1 MAHSESFVISYPLN
15 YSPLYAPFILS
26 SSFLLLSLSPSPP
39 MEVTSS
45 FISTTTS
52 SSKYLTLTSYS
63 PVILPASS
71 LRSIRTDFLG
81 CCHTLRPPPHHH
93 HHLRTRAGKRKTS
106 RSSPRL
112 VVRASIDSGLI
123 LVVVAVTA
131 FSAIAFAYCQN
142 SFRKR
147 KLSDKVSQVSD
158 KTSQLSDKAKSPETL
173 HGGKISSSESQ
184 QESQHLDAHEGSLV
198 EVNGGFRKKVEE
210 EAHQIQE
217 TANET
222 VATSSITRGFRK
234 KVEESANK
242 SEEEE
247 AHQVQEA
254 AVMEYD
260 PFVAKEMAAE
270 ESQFAVAGVSTV
282 ASEHSSID
290 ESLSSSLSNGHVA
303 VDSATLGT
311 QAPEEQTVME
321 NGFSQA
327 VVGVHSVASP
337 HVVVDDDAHSLEN
350 KYNGLTQKPIEYS
363 IFTESKREEIHTFYG
378 SNHSSPTSS
387 RLASVKVVS
396 PTLTSTA
403 TDSLLLDHKNG
414 GVIDSQF
421 SGPSSGQATG
431 YVEEE
436 NLVGHGN
443 GGLSHKRKD
452 VRRDWEVPDD
462 GKKHVV
468 HQTDESMPEFP
479 SQILN
484 SNGRSP
490 ETTDAYYRLLRDGR
504 LMDCIHVLEDLEKRD
519 LLDMDKIYHA
529 SFFKLCKKKRA
540 VKEAFRF
547 TKLIPNPTMSTF
559 NMLMSVCASSQD
571 IEGAR
576 GVLHLVQEN
585 GMMADCKLYT
595 TLISSCAKSGK
606 VDAMFEVFHQMA
618 NSGVEPNLHTFG
630 ALIDGCARAGQVAK
644 AFGAYGILRSK
655 NVKPDR
661 VVFNALISAC
671 GQSGAVD
678 RAFDVLAEMKAETH
692 PIDPDHITVGALMKA
707 CFNAGQ
713 VERAKE
719 VYKMI
724 HKYGIKGTP
733 EVYTIAVNSCS
744 KSGDWE
750 FACSIYS
757 DMKEKG
763 VVPDEVFFSAL
774 IDVAGHAK
782 MLEEAFGILQDAK
795 SQGIRLGTI
804 TYSSLMGA
812 CCNAKNWKKAL
823 ELYENIKSIKLR
835 PTVSTMNA
843 LITALCEGGQLPKA
857 MEYLDEIKTLG
868 LTPNTITYSML
879 MLASER
885 KDDFEVSFKLLSRAK
900 EDGVSPNFIMC
911 RCITSLCKRRFEKAS
926 AAGEPVVSFKSG
938 RPQIENKWTSMALM
952 VYRETISGGTVPT
965 TEVVSQ
971 VLGCLQLPH
980 DAALRDRLVSNLGN
994 ISSQRQHNIFPLV
1007 DGFGEYDPRAFSL
1020 LEEATSLGVLP
1031 SMSFNKVP
1039 LFFDTTELPKNVAEV
1054 YLLTIF
1060 KGLKHRLAAGAKIPH
1075 INLIISIEEKEI
1087 TTPEGEKTI
1096 DLAGWVG
1103 QDISALLRRL
1113 GIPYHRKDAK
1123 LRINGVALKNWFQP
1137 KLDSPFS
1144 TKPGDLRS
1152 SQVPLGNQIT
1162 RQQRSIRLGN
1172 LSLE

>member
-26 SSFLLLSLSPSPP
+26 SSFLLSLSPSPP

-81 CCHTLRPPPHHH
+81 CCHTLRPPHHH

-158 KTSQLSDKAKSPETL
+158 KTSQLSDKVSNLSDKAIQLSDKVSQVSDKASQVSDKASQISDKVAAPPETL
-173 HGGKISSSESQ
+173 HGGKIRSTEIQ
-184 QESQHLDAHEGSLV
+184 QESQHIDVHEVIPV

-217 TANET
+217 AP
-222 VATSSITRGFRK
+222 
-234 KVEESANK
+234 
-242 SEEEE
+242 
-247 AHQVQEA
+247 
-254 AVMEYD
+254 VMEYD
-260 PFVAKEMAAE
+260 SFVAKEMAAE
-270 ESQFAVAGVSTV
+270 ESQFAVASVSTI
-282 ASEHSSID
+282 ASEHSSSID

-303 VDSATLGT
+303 VESATLET
-311 QAPEEQTVME
+311 KAPEEQTVME
-321 NGFSQA
+321 NSFSQA
-327 VVGVHSVASP
+327 VMGVHSVASP
-337 HVVVDDDAHSLEN
+337 HVVVDDDTHALEN
-350 KYNGLTQKPIEYS
+350 KYNGLAQKPVDYS

-387 RLASVKVVS
+387 RLTSVKAVS

-414 GVIDSQF
+414 GVIDTQF
-421 SGPSSGQATG
+421 SGPSSNQATG

-443 GGLSHKRKD
+443 GGLSYKRKD
-452 VRRDWEVPDD
+452 VKRDWEVPDD

-490 ETTDAYYRLLRDGR
+490 KTSDAYHQLVRDGR
-504 LMDCIHVLEDLEKRD
+504 LMECINLLEDLDQRD
-519 LLDMDKIYHA
+519 LLDMDKVYHA

-576 GVLHLVQEN
+576 GVLQLVQEN

-719 VYKMI
+719 VYTMI
-724 HKYGIKGTP
+724 HQYGIKGTP

-744 KSGDWE
+744 KSGDWD
-750 FACSIYS
+750 FACSIYN

-763 VVPDEVFFSAL
+763 VIPDEVFFSAL

-782 MLEEAFGILQDAK
+782 MLDEAFGILQDAK

-823 ELYENIKSIKLR
+823 ELYEKIKSIKLR

-911 RCITSLCKRRFEKAS
+911 RCITSLCKRRFEKS
-926 AAGEPVVSFKSG
+926 CAAGEPVVSFKSG

-980 DAALRDRLVSNLGN
+980 DADLRDRLVSNLGN
-994 ISSQRQHNIFPLV
+994 VSSQKQHNIFPLV

-1096 DLAGWVG
+1096 DLAGRVG

>member
-1 MAHSESFVISYPLN
+1 
-15 YSPLYAPFILS
+15 
-26 SSFLLLSLSPSPP
+26 

-45 FISTTTS
+45 FISTTS

-81 CCHTLRPPPHHH
+81 SCHTLRPP
-93 HHLRTRAGKRKTS
+93 HHLRARAGKQRKHG
-106 RSSPRL
+106 RSSSTRSPRL

-131 FSAIAFAYCQN
+131 FSAIAFAYCQ
-142 SFRKR
+142 STFRKR
-147 KLSDKVSQVSD
+147 KLSDKVSQSSD
-158 KTSQLSDKAKSPETL
+158 KVSQLSDKVAASPETL
-173 HGGKISSSESQ
+173 HERKISSATIQREI
-184 QESQHLDAHEGSLV
+184 QHLDVHEGVPV

-210 EAHQIQE
+210 S
-217 TANET
+217 
-222 VATSSITRGFRK
+222 AT
-234 KVEESANK
+234 N

-254 AVMEYD
+254 AVAEYD
-260 PFVAKEMAAE
+260 SFVAKETE
-270 ESQFAVAGVSTV
+270 ESQFAVASVSTI
-282 ASEHSSID
+282 ASEHSFTD
-290 ESLSSSLSNGHVA
+290 ESLSSPMTNGTVA
-303 VDSATLGT
+303 VTLGA
-311 QAPEEQTVME
+311 QAPEKEVENTDEHVVTD

-337 HVVVDDDAHSLEN
+337 HVVDEDDAHALEN
-350 KYNGLTQKPIEYS
+350 KINGLIQKPVEYS
-363 IFTESKREEIHTFYG
+363 IFKESKREEIHTFYG
-378 SNHSSPTSS
+378 SDHSSPTSS
-387 RLASVKVVS
+387 RLTSVKAVS
-396 PTLTSTA
+396 PTLTSPA
-403 TDSLLLDHKNG
+403 TDSLLLDHKNNG
-414 GVIDSQF
+414 IIDTQF
-421 SGPSSGQATG
+421 SGPSSGTG

-443 GGLSHKRKD
+443 GGLSLKRKD

-462 GKKHVV
+462 GKHVA

-490 ETTDAYYRLLRDGR
+490 KTSDAYYQLLRDGR
-504 LMDCIHVLEDLEKRD
+504 LRDCINLLEDLDQRD

-529 SFFKLCKKKRA
+529 SFFKLCKKQRA

-576 GVLHLVQEN
+576 GVLNLVQEN

-692 PIDPDHITVGALMKA
+692 PIDPDHITLGALMKA

-724 HKYGIKGTP
+724 HQYGIKGTP

-744 KSGDWE
+744 KSGDWD
-750 FACSIYS
+750 FACSIYN

-763 VVPDEVFFSAL
+763 VIPDEVFFSAL

-782 MLEEAFGILQDAK
+782 MLDEAFSILQDAK

-823 ELYENIKSIKLR
+823 ELYEKIKSIKLR

-911 RCITSLCKRRFEKAS
+911 RCITSLCKRRFEKAC

-980 DAALRDRLVSNLGN
+980 DAALRDRLVSNLN
-994 ISSQRQHNIFPLV
+994 ISSQKQHNIFPLV

-1031 SMSFNKVP
+1031 SMSFNKIP

-1096 DLAGWVG
+1096 DLAGRVG
-1103 QDISALLRRL
+1103 QEISALLRRL
-1113 GIPYHRKDAK
+1113 GIPYHRKDDR

>member
-1 MAHSESFVISYPLN
+1 
-15 YSPLYAPFILS
+15 
-26 SSFLLLSLSPSPP
+26 

-81 CCHTLRPPPHHH
+81 CCHTLRPPHHH

-158 KTSQLSDKAKSPETL
+158 KTSQLSDKVSNLSDKAIQLSDKVSQVSDKASQVSDKASQISDKVAAPPETL
-173 HGGKISSSESQ
+173 HGGKIRSTEIQ
-184 QESQHLDAHEGSLV
+184 QESQHIDVHEVIPV

-217 TANET
+217 AP
-222 VATSSITRGFRK
+222 
-234 KVEESANK
+234 
-242 SEEEE
+242 
-247 AHQVQEA
+247 
-254 AVMEYD
+254 VMEYD
-260 PFVAKEMAAE
+260 SFVAKEMAAE
-270 ESQFAVAGVSTV
+270 DSQFAVASVSTI
-282 ASEHSSID
+282 ASEHSSSID

-303 VDSATLGT
+303 VESATLET
-311 QAPEEQTVME
+311 KAPEEQTVME

-337 HVVVDDDAHSLEN
+337 HVVVDDDTHALEN
-350 KYNGLTQKPIEYS
+350 KYNGLAQKPVDYS

-387 RLASVKVVS
+387 RLTSVKAVS

-414 GVIDSQF
+414 GVIDTQF
-421 SGPSSGQATG
+421 SGPSSNQATG

-443 GGLSHKRKD
+443 GGLSYKRKD

-490 ETTDAYYRLLRDGR
+490 KTSDAYHQLVRDGR
-504 LMDCIHVLEDLEKRD
+504 LMECINLLEDLDQRD
-519 LLDMDKIYHA
+519 LLDMDKVYHA

-576 GVLHLVQEN
+576 GVLQLVQEN

-724 HKYGIKGTP
+724 HQYGIKGTP

-744 KSGDWE
+744 KSGDWD
-750 FACSIYS
+750 FACSIYN

-763 VVPDEVFFSAL
+763 VIPDEVFFSAL

-782 MLEEAFGILQDAK
+782 MLDEAFGILQDAK

-823 ELYENIKSIKLR
+823 ELYEKIKSIKLR

-911 RCITSLCKRRFEKAS
+911 RCITSLCKRRFEKS
-926 AAGEPVVSFKSG
+926 CAAGEPVVSFKSG

-980 DAALRDRLVSNLGN
+980 DADLRDRLVSNLGN
-994 ISSQRQHNIFPLV
+994 VSSQKQHNIFPLV

-1096 DLAGWVG
+1096 DLAGRVG

>member
-1 MAHSESFVISYPLN
+1 
-15 YSPLYAPFILS
+15 
-26 SSFLLLSLSPSPP
+26 
-39 MEVTSS
+39 MEVSS
-45 FISTTTS
+45 TFISTR
-52 SSKYLTLTSYS
+52 SSKYFTLTSYS

-71 LRSIRTDFLG
+71 LRSIRADFLG
-81 CCHTLRPPPHHH
+81 SCHTLRPP
-93 HHLRTRAGKRKTS
+93 HHLRTRAGKRKS
-106 RSSPRL
+106 GRSSIRSPRL

-131 FSAIAFAYCQN
+131 FSAIAFAYCQYT
-142 SFRKR
+142 FRKR
-147 KLSDKVSQVSD
+147 KISDEVV
-158 KTSQLSDKAKSPETL
+158 ASPPVTL
-173 HGGKISSSESQ
+173 HGGKISTENRRES
-184 QESQHLDAHEGSLV
+184 HLDGGDVHEGNPV
-198 EVNGGFRKKVEE
+198 EINGGFRKKEEE

-217 TANET
+217 TA
-222 VATSSITRGFRK
+222 
-234 KVEESANK
+234 
-242 SEEEE
+242 
-247 AHQVQEA
+247 
-254 AVMEYD
+254 VMEY
-260 PFVAKEMAAE
+260 VAAE
-270 ESQFAVAGVSTV
+270 DSRFAVASVSTI
-282 ASEHSSID
+282 ANEHSFID
-290 ESLSSSLSNGHVA
+290 ESLSSSISHGSVA
-303 VDSATLGT
+303 LETATVG
-311 QAPEEQTVME
+311 AKKPEKEVESIEEKGMDYD
-321 NGFSQA
+321 FSEV
-327 VVGVHSVASP
+327 VVGNHSVAAP
-337 HVVVDDDAHSLEN
+337 HVVDDDIRAVEYE
-350 KYNGLTQKPIEYS
+350 YNGLLQKPIEYS
-363 IFTESKREEIHTFYG
+363 IFTETKREDIHTFYG
-378 SNHSSPTSS
+378 PNHSLAKSS
-387 RLASVKVVS
+387 RLPSVKAVS
-396 PTLTSTA
+396 PTVTSSA
-403 TDSLLLDHKNG
+403 TDSLLLDHKSNG
-414 GVIDSQF
+414 IIDTQF
-421 SGPSSGQATG
+421 SGHSSGHATVVG
-431 YVEEE
+431 DVEEE
-436 NLVGHGN
+436 TRVGHGN
-443 GGLSHKRKD
+443 GGLTHKRKEE
-452 VRRDWEVPDD
+452 RRDWKFPD
-462 GKKHVV
+462 GGKHVV
-468 HQTDESMPEFP
+468 HQTDESMPQFP

-490 ETTDAYYRLLRDGR
+490 ETSDAYNRLLRDGR
-504 LMDCIHVLEDLEKRD
+504 VKDCISLLEDWEKRD
-519 LLDMDKIYHA
+519 ILDMDKIYHA
-529 SFFKLCKKKRA
+529 SFFKVCKKQRA

-547 TKLIPNPTMSTF
+547 TKLIPNPTLSTF

-576 GVLHLVQEN
+576 GVLHLVKES
-585 GMMADCKLYT
+585 GLMADCKLYT

-618 NSGVEPNLHTFG
+618 NSGVEPNLHTYG

-678 RAFDVLAEMKAETH
+678 RAFDVLAEMNAETH
-692 PIDPDHITVGALMKA
+692 PIDPDHITIGALMKA

-724 HKYGIKGTP
+724 QKYGIRGTP

-750 FACSIYS
+750 FACSIYN

-763 VVPDEVFFSAL
+763 VTPDEVFFSAL

-782 MLEEAFGILQDAK
+782 MLDEAFGILQDAR

-804 TYSSLMGA
+804 SYSSLMGA

-823 ELYENIKSIKLR
+823 ELYEKIKSIRLR

-879 MLASER
+879 MRASER
-885 KDDFEVSFKLLSRAK
+885 KDDFEVSFKLLSQAK
-900 EDGVSPNFIMC
+900 EDGISPNFIMC
-911 RCITSLCKRRFEKAS
+911 RCITSLCKRRFEKAC

-952 VYRETISGGTVPT
+952 VYREAILGGTVPT

-980 DAALRDRLVSNLGN
+980 DADFRDRLISNLGN
-994 ISSQRQHNIFPLV
+994 TSSQKQHNIFPLV
-1007 DGFGEYDPRAFSL
+1007 EGFGEYDPRAFSL

-1031 SMSFNKVP
+1031 SVSFNKVP
-1039 LFFDTTELPKNVAEV
+1039 LFFDTTELPNNVAEV

-1075 INLIISIEEKEI
+1075 INVIITVEEKELTI
-1087 TTPEGEKTI
+1087 PEREKTI
-1096 DLAGWVG
+1096 DLAGRVG
-1103 QDISALLRRL
+1103 QEISALLRRL
-1113 GIPYHRKDAK
+1113 GIPYHRKDSR
-1123 LRINGVALKNWFQP
+1123 LRINGVSLKNWFQP

-1144 TKPGDLRS
+1144 SKPGDLRS
-1152 SQVPLGNQIT
+1152 SQVPLGNQIS

-1172 LSLE
+1172 LSL

>member
-1 MAHSESFVISYPLN
+1 
-15 YSPLYAPFILS
+15 
-26 SSFLLLSLSPSPP
+26 
-39 MEVTSS
+39 MEVTSTL
-45 FISTTTS
+45 ISTTS

-71 LRSIRTDFLG
+71 LRFIRTDFLG
-81 CCHTLRPPPHHH
+81 CCHTLRPPPHH

-158 KTSQLSDKAKSPETL
+158 KTSQLSDKVSNLSDKAIQLSDKVAESPETL
-173 HGGKISSSESQ
+173 RGGKIRSSESQ

-270 ESQFAVAGVSTV
+270 ESQFAVAGVSTI

-337 HVVVDDDAHSLEN
+337 HVVVDDDAHALEN

-387 RLASVKVVS
+387 RLASVKAVS

-414 GVIDSQF
+414 GVIDTQF
-421 SGPSSGQATG
+421 SGPSSGHATG

-462 GKKHVV
+462 GKKRVV
-468 HQTDESMPEFP
+468 HPTDESMPEFP

-576 GVLHLVQEN
+576 GVLRLVQEN

-713 VERAKE
+713 VERAKQ

-724 HKYGIKGTP
+724 HQYGIKGTP

-744 KSGDWE
+744 KSGDWD

-763 VVPDEVFFSAL
+763 VFFSAL

-782 MLEEAFGILQDAK
+782 MLDEAFGILQDAK

-823 ELYENIKSIKLR
+823 ELYEKIKSIKLR

-980 DAALRDRLVSNLGN
+980 DADLRDRLVSNLGN

-1096 DLAGWVG
+1096 DLAGRVG

>member
-1 MAHSESFVISYPLN
+1 MLS
-15 YSPLYAPFILS
+15 FILS
-26 SSFLLLSLSPSPP
+26 SSFLLSLSLSPSPP
-39 MEVTSS
+39 MEVTSTL
-45 FISTTTS
+45 ISTTS

-81 CCHTLRPPPHHH
+81 SCHTLRPPHPH
-93 HHLRTRAGKRKTS
+93 HHLRARAGKRKPG

-123 LVVVAVTA
+123 LVVVAA
-131 FSAIAFAYCQN
+131 
-142 SFRKR
+142 
-147 KLSDKVSQVSD
+147 
-158 KTSQLSDKAKSPETL
+158 SPETL
-173 HGGKISSSESQ
+173 HGGNISSATIQREI
-184 QESQHLDAHEGSLV
+184 EHFDVHDGAPV

-210 EAHQIQE
+210 S
-217 TANET
+217 
-222 VATSSITRGFRK
+222 AT
-234 KVEESANK
+234 K

-247 AHQVQEA
+247 AHQVREA
-254 AVMEYD
+254 AVAEYD
-260 PFVAKEMAAE
+260 SFVAKEMEAE
-270 ESQFAVAGVSTV
+270 ESQFAVASVSTI
-282 ASEHSSID
+282 ASEHSFVD
-290 ESLSSSLSNGHVA
+290 ERLSSSISNGSVG
-303 VDSATLGT
+303 VESATLGAK
-311 QAPEEQTVME
+311 APEKQVENNEEQRVTD
-321 NGFSQA
+321 NGFSQE

-337 HVVVDDDAHSLEN
+337 HVVDHDTHALEN
-350 KYNGLTQKPIEYS
+350 KYNGLIQKPVKYS

-387 RLASVKVVS
+387 RLASVKTVS

-403 TDSLLLDHKNG
+403 TDSVLLDHKNG
-414 GVIDSQF
+414 GVIDTQF

-468 HQTDESMPEFP
+468 HPTDENMPEFP

-484 SNGRSP
+484 SNGLSP

-504 LMDCIHVLEDLEKRD
+504 LMDCINVLEDLEKKD
-519 LLDMDKIYHA
+519 LLDMNKIYHA

-547 TKLIPNPTMSTF
+547 TKLIPNPTLSTF

-724 HKYGIKGTP
+724 HQYGIKGTP

-744 KSGDWE
+744 KSGDWD

-757 DMKEKG
+757 DMKEKR

-823 ELYENIKSIKLR
+823 ELYEKIKSIKLR

-994 ISSQRQHNIFPLV
+994 ISSQKQHNIFPLV

-1096 DLAGWVG
+1096 DLAGRVG

>member
-1 MAHSESFVISYPLN
+1 
-15 YSPLYAPFILS
+15 
-26 SSFLLLSLSPSPP
+26 
-39 MEVTSS
+39 MEVTTST
-45 FISTTTS
+45 FISTR

-81 CCHTLRPPPHHH
+81 SCHSLRPP
-93 HHLRTRAGKRKTS
+93 HLRTRAEKRKS
-106 RSSPRL
+106 GRSSIRSPRL

-131 FSAIAFAYCQN
+131 FSAIAFAYCQHT
-142 SFRKR
+142 FRKR
-147 KLSDKVSQVSD
+147 KNSDEVV
-158 KTSQLSDKAKSPETL
+158 ASPATL
-173 HGGKISSSESQ
+173 HDEKISTENRR
-184 QESQHLDAHEGSLV
+184 ESQHLDGGDVHMEI
-198 EVNGGFRKKVEE
+198 NGGLRKR

-217 TANET
+217 TA
-222 VATSSITRGFRK
+222 
-234 KVEESANK
+234 
-242 SEEEE
+242 
-247 AHQVQEA
+247 
-254 AVMEYD
+254 VMEHD
-260 PFVAKEMAAE
+260 SFSAKQTEMAVV
-270 ESQFAVAGVSTV
+270 SVSTI
-282 ASEHSSID
+282 ADEHSFID
-290 ESLSSSLSNGHVA
+290 EPLASSVSNGSVA
-303 VDSATLGT
+303 LGSPTLEAKT
-311 QAPEEQTVME
+311 PVKQVENREEQKVMDYD
-321 NGFSQA
+321 FSQA
-327 VVGVHSVASP
+327 VVGIHSIASP
-337 HVVVDDDAHSLEN
+337 HVVDDDARVLEHE
-350 KYNGLTQKPIEYS
+350 YSGLIQKPIEYS
-363 IFTESKREEIHTFYG
+363 IFTETKREEIHTFYG
-378 SNHSSPTSS
+378 SNHSSRLTS
-387 RLASVKVVS
+387 LKAVS
-396 PTLTSTA
+396 PTVTSSA
-403 TDSLLLDHKNG
+403 TDTLLLGHKNNG
-414 GVIDSQF
+414 IIDTHF
-421 SGPSSGQATG
+421 SGQGSGQATG

-436 NLVGHGN
+436 KLVANGN
-443 GGLSHKRKD
+443 GGLSHKSKD
-452 VRRDWEVPDD
+452 VIRDWKFRDD
-462 GKKHVV
+462 GNHVV
-468 HQTDESMPEFP
+468 HQTDERVPQFP
-479 SQILN
+479 AQLLS

-490 ETTDAYYRLLRDGR
+490 KTSDAYHRLLRDGR
-504 LMDCIHVLEDLEKRD
+504 LKDCISLLEDLEKRD

-529 SFFKLCKKKRA
+529 SFYKICKKQRA

-576 GVLHLVQEN
+576 RVLHLVQEN

-606 VDAMFEVFHQMA
+606 VDSMFEVFHQMTS
-618 NSGVEPNLHTFG
+618 SGVEPNLHTFG

-692 PIDPDHITVGALMKA
+692 PIDPDHITIGALMKA

-724 HKYGIKGTP
+724 RKYGIRGTP

-744 KSGDWE
+744 KSGDWD
-750 FACSIYS
+750 FACGIYN

-763 VVPDEVFFSAL
+763 VNPDEVFFSAL

-782 MLEEAFGILQDAK
+782 MLDEAFGILQDAK
-795 SQGIRLGTI
+795 SQGIRLGTVS
-804 TYSSLMGA
+804 YSSLMGA

-823 ELYENIKSIKLR
+823 ELYEKIKSIRLR

-885 KDDFEVSFKLLSRAK
+885 KDDFEVSSELLSRAK
-900 EDGVSPNFIMC
+900 EDGISPNFIMC
-911 RCITSLCKRRFEKAS
+911 RCITSLCKRRFEKAC

-971 VLGCLQLPH
+971 VLGCLQLPN
-980 DAALRDRLVSNLGN
+980 DAALRDRLISNLGN
-994 ISSQRQHNIFPLV
+994 ISSQKQDNIFPLV

-1031 SMSFNKVP
+1031 SVSFTKVP

-1075 INLIISIEEKEI
+1075 INLIISMEEKEMK
-1087 TTPEGEKTI
+1087 TPEGQKTI
-1096 DLAGWVG
+1096 DLAGRVG
-1103 QDISALLRRL
+1103 QEIYALLRRL
-1113 GIPYHRKDAK
+1113 GIPYHRKDSK
-1123 LRINGVALKNWFQP
+1123 VRINGVSLKNWFQP

-1152 SQVPLGNQIT
+1152 SQVPLGNQIS

-1172 LSLE
+1172 LSLD

>member
-1 MAHSESFVISYPLN
+1 M
-15 YSPLYAPFILS
+15 
-26 SSFLLLSLSPSPP
+26 
-39 MEVTSS
+39 
-45 FISTTTS
+45 
-52 SSKYLTLTSYS
+52 
-63 PVILPASS
+63 
-71 LRSIRTDFLG
+71 
-81 CCHTLRPPPHHH
+81 
-93 HHLRTRAGKRKTS
+93 
-106 RSSPRL
+106 
-112 VVRASIDSGLI
+112 
-123 LVVVAVTA
+123 AVTA
-131 FSAIAFAYCQN
+131 FSAIAFAYCQS

-147 KLSDKVSQVSD
+147 KLSDKASQIPD
-158 KTSQLSDKAKSPETL
+158 KASQLSDKVAASPETL
-173 HGGKISSSESQ
+173 HGGNISSATTIQREI
-184 QESQHLDAHEGSLV
+184 QHFDDVHEGAPPV
-198 EVNGGFRKKVEE
+198 EVNGGFM
-210 EAHQIQE
+210 
-217 TANET
+217 
-222 VATSSITRGFRK
+222 K
-234 KVEESANK
+234 KVEESATK

-247 AHQVQEA
+247 AHQVHEA
-254 AVMEYD
+254 AVVAEYD
-260 PFVAKEMAAE
+260 SFVANETDIATE
-270 ESQFAVAGVSTV
+270 VAVASVRTI
-282 ASEHSSID
+282 ASEHSFTD
-290 ESLSSSLSNGHVA
+290 ESLSSSMSNGTVA
-303 VDSATLGT
+303 VTLGA
-311 QAPEEQTVME
+311 QAPEKQVDNSEEQRVTD

-327 VVGVHSVASP
+327 VPVVGVHSVASSP
-337 HVVVDDDAHSLEN
+337 HVVVDDDTRVLKN
-350 KYNGLTQKPIEYS
+350 KINGLTQKPVEEYS
-363 IFTESKREEIHTFYG
+363 VFTESKREEIHTFYG

-387 RLASVKVVS
+387 RLTSVKAVS
-396 PTLTSTA
+396 PSA
-403 TDSLLLDHKNG
+403 TDSLLLDHKNNG
-414 GVIDSQF
+414 IVDTQF

-431 YVEEE
+431 YVEKE

-443 GGLSHKRKD
+443 GGLSLKRKD

-462 GKKHVV
+462 GKHVV
-468 HQTDESMPEFP
+468 HQKTDESMPEFP

-490 ETTDAYYRLLRDGR
+490 KTNDAYYQLLRDGR
-504 LMDCIHVLEDLEKRD
+504 LIDCINLLEDLDQRD

-547 TKLIPNPTMSTF
+547 TKLIPKPTLSTL

-576 GVLHLVQEN
+576 GVLQLVQEN

-678 RAFDVLAEMKAETH
+678 RAFDVLAEMKAEMH

-724 HKYGIKGTP
+724 HQYGMKGTP

-744 KSGDWE
+744 KSGDWD
-750 FACSIYS
+750 FACSIYN

-763 VVPDEVFFSAL
+763 VIPDEVFFSAL
-774 IDVAGHAK
+774 IDVAGHSK
-782 MLEEAFGILQDAK
+782 MLDEAFGILQEAK

-823 ELYENIKSIKLR
+823 ELYEKIKSIKLR

-857 MEYLDEIKTLG
+857 MEYLDEINTLG

-900 EDGVSPNFIMC
+900 EYGISPNFIMC
-911 RCITSLCKRRFEKAS
+911 RCITSLCKRRFEKAC

-971 VLGCLQLPH
+971 VLGCLQLPL

-994 ISSQRQHNIFPLV
+994 ISSQKQHNIFPLV

-1031 SMSFNKVP
+1031 SVSFNKVP
-1039 LFFDTTELPKNVAEV
+1039 LFFDTTELPQNVAEV

-1075 INLIISIEEKEI
+1075 INLIISMEEKEI
-1087 TTPEGEKTI
+1087 TTPDQGEKTI
-1096 DLAGWVG
+1096 DLAGRVG
-1103 QDISALLRRL
+1103 QEISALLRRL
-1113 GIPYHRKDAK
+1113 GIPYHRKDDR

>member
-1 MAHSESFVISYPLN
+1 
-15 YSPLYAPFILS
+15 
-26 SSFLLLSLSPSPP
+26 

-45 FISTTTS
+45 FISTTS

-81 CCHTLRPPPHHH
+81 CCHTLRPPPPH

-158 KTSQLSDKAKSPETL
+158 KTSQVSDKAIQLSDKVAESPETL

-217 TANET
+217 TASET

-254 AVMEYD
+254 AVKEYD

-270 ESQFAVAGVSTV
+270 ESQFAVAGVSTI

-337 HVVVDDDAHSLEN
+337 HVVVDDDAHALEN

-387 RLASVKVVS
+387 RLASV
-396 PTLTSTA
+396 
-403 TDSLLLDHKNG
+403 
-414 GVIDSQF
+414 
-421 SGPSSGQATG
+421 
-431 YVEEE
+431 
-436 NLVGHGN
+436 
-443 GGLSHKRKD
+443 
-452 VRRDWEVPDD
+452 
-462 GKKHVV
+462 
-468 HQTDESMPEFP
+468 
-479 SQILN
+479 
-484 SNGRSP
+484 
-490 ETTDAYYRLLRDGR
+490 
-504 LMDCIHVLEDLEKRD
+504 
-519 LLDMDKIYHA
+519 
-529 SFFKLCKKKRA
+529 
-540 VKEAFRF
+540 
-547 TKLIPNPTMSTF
+547 
-559 NMLMSVCASSQD
+559 
-571 IEGAR
+571 
-576 GVLHLVQEN
+576 
-585 GMMADCKLYT
+585 
-595 TLISSCAKSGK
+595 
-606 VDAMFEVFHQMA
+606 
-618 NSGVEPNLHTFG
+618 
-630 ALIDGCARAGQVAK
+630 
-644 AFGAYGILRSK
+644 
-655 NVKPDR
+655 
-661 VVFNALISAC
+661 
-671 GQSGAVD
+671 
-678 RAFDVLAEMKAETH
+678 
-692 PIDPDHITVGALMKA
+692 
-707 CFNAGQ
+707 
-713 VERAKE
+713 ERAKE

-724 HKYGIKGTP
+724 HQYGIKGTP

-744 KSGDWE
+744 KSGDWD

-757 DMKEKG
+757 DMKEKR
-763 VVPDEVFFSAL
+763 VFFSAL

-823 ELYENIKSIKLR
+823 ELYEKIKSIKLR

-980 DAALRDRLVSNLGN
+980 DADLRDRLVSNLGN

-1039 LFFDTTELPKNVAEV
+1039 LFFDTTELPKNVAE
-1054 YLLTIF
+1054 
-1060 KGLKHRLAAGAKIPH
+1060 
-1075 INLIISIEEKEI
+1075 
-1087 TTPEGEKTI
+1087 
-1096 DLAGWVG
+1096 
-1103 QDISALLRRL
+1103 
-1113 GIPYHRKDAK
+1113 
-1123 LRINGVALKNWFQP
+1123 
-1137 KLDSPFS
+1137 
-1144 TKPGDLRS
+1144 
-1152 SQVPLGNQIT
+1152 
-1162 RQQRSIRLGN
+1162 
-1172 LSLE
+1172 LS

>member
-1 MAHSESFVISYPLN
+1 ENVDDLTAVKATSAYGPQRV
-15 YSPLYAPFILS
+15 
-26 SSFLLLSLSPSPP
+26 
-39 MEVTSS
+39 VTSS

-81 CCHTLRPPPHHH
+81 CCHTLRPPHHH

-158 KTSQLSDKAKSPETL
+158 KTSQLSDKVSNLSDKVIQLSDKVAESPETL
-173 HGGKISSSESQ
+173 HGGKISSTESQ
-184 QESQHLDAHEGSLV
+184 QESQHLDVHEGNPV
-198 EVNGGFRKKVEE
+198 EVNGSFRKKVEE

-217 TANET
+217 NANET
-222 VATSSITRGFRK
+222 VASSSITRGFSK

-260 PFVAKEMAAE
+260 PFVAKEVAAE
-270 ESQFAVAGVSTV
+270 ESQFAVAGVSTI

-290 ESLSSSLSNGHVA
+290 ESLSSSMSNGHVA
-303 VDSATLGT
+303 VESATLGT
-311 QAPEEQTVME
+311 QAPEEQMVME

-337 HVVVDDDAHSLEN
+337 HVVVDDDTHALEN
-350 KYNGLTQKPIEYS
+350 KYNGLAQKPVDYS

-387 RLASVKVVS
+387 RLTSVKAVS
-396 PTLTSTA
+396 PTLTSPA

-414 GVIDSQF
+414 GVIDTQF
-421 SGPSSGQATG
+421 SGPSSNQATG

-443 GGLSHKRKD
+443 GGLSYKRKD

-484 SNGRSP
+484 SNGRSL

-504 LMDCIHVLEDLEKRD
+504 LMDCVNVLEDLEERD

-576 GVLHLVQEN
+576 GVLQLVQEN
-585 GMMADCKLYT
+585 AMMADCKLYT

-724 HKYGIKGTP
+724 HQYGIKGTP

-744 KSGDWE
+744 KSGDWA
-750 FACSIYS
+750 FACSIYN

-763 VVPDEVFFSAL
+763 
-774 IDVAGHAK
+774 HAK
-782 MLEEAFGILQDAK
+782 MLDEAFGILQDAK

-823 ELYENIKSIKLR
+823 ELYEKIKSIKLR

-911 RCITSLCKRRFEKAS
+911 RCITSLCKRRFEKS
-926 AAGEPVVSFKSG
+926 CAAGEPVVSFKSG

-980 DAALRDRLVSNLGN
+980 DADLRDRLVSNLGN
-994 ISSQRQHNIFPLV
+994 VSSQKQHNIFPLV

-1096 DLAGWVG
+1096 DLAGRVG

>member
-1 MAHSESFVISYPLN
+1 
-15 YSPLYAPFILS
+15 
-26 SSFLLLSLSPSPP
+26 
-39 MEVTSS
+39 MEVSS
-45 FISTTTS
+45 TFISTTTK

-63 PVILPASS
+63 PSILLPSS
-71 LRSIRTDFLG
+71 TLRSIRTDFLG
-81 CCHTLRPPPHHH
+81 CCHTLRPPPN
-93 HHLRTRAGKRKTS
+93 LRTISTKRNSS
-106 RSSPRL
+106 RRWAIRSPRL
-112 VVRASIDSGLI
+112 IVKASIDSGLI
-123 LVVVAVTA
+123 IVVVAVTA
-131 FSAIAFAYCQN
+131 FSALAFAYCQQ

-147 KLSDKVSQVSD
+147 KVSNEV
-158 KTSQLSDKAKSPETL
+158 AEAPETL
-173 HGGKISSSESQ
+173 HGGKTSGENRRESR
-184 QESQHLDAHEGSLV
+184 HLEGEDV
-198 EVNGGFRKKVEE
+198 HVGINGGFKKEQE
-210 EAHQIQE
+210 KAHQIQE
-217 TANET
+217 T
-222 VATSSITRGFRK
+222 VL
-234 KVEESANK
+234 
-242 SEEEE
+242 
-247 AHQVQEA
+247 
-254 AVMEYD
+254 MEYD
-260 PFVAKEMAAE
+260 SVLVKEKDVEAE
-270 ESQFAVAGVSTV
+270 ESQFVVASVSTI
-282 ASEHSSID
+282 ANEHSIVD
-290 ESLSSSLSNGHVA
+290 ESVSSSVSNGFVSLE
-303 VDSATLGT
+303 SATLVAKT
-311 QAPEEQTVME
+311 HEKEVENSEEEKV
-321 NGFSQA
+321 
-327 VVGVHSVASP
+327 VVGVHSNGSTL
-337 HVVVDDDAHSLEN
+337 VVDDKRGLE
-350 KYNGLTQKPIEYS
+350 YEFNGLLQKPVVYS
-363 IFTESKREEIHTFYG
+363 IFTETKREEIHTFYG
-378 SNHSSPTSS
+378 SNVSSAKSS
-387 RLASVKVVS
+387 VLTSVKAVS
-396 PTLTSTA
+396 PTVTSSA
-403 TDSLLLDHKNG
+403 TESLLLDHKKNG
-414 GVIDSQF
+414 IVDNGF
-421 SGPSSGQATG
+421 SGHTSGQATG
-431 YVEEE
+431 VEEE
-436 NLVGHGN
+436 KLVAHGN
-443 GGLSHKRKD
+443 GNGGISHTKKD
-452 VRRDWEVPDD
+452 AVRDWKFPED
-462 GKKHVV
+462 GKHVV
-468 HQTDESMPEFP
+468 QQTDESMPQSP
-479 SQILN
+479 AQLLT

-490 ETTDAYYRLLRDGR
+490 ETSDAYNRLLRDGR
-504 LMDCIHVLEDLEKRD
+504 VKDCISLLEDWEKKD

-529 SFFKLCKKKRA
+529 SFFKTCKKQRA

-576 GVLHLVQEN
+576 KVLHLVQER

-618 NSGVEPNLHTFG
+618 NSGVEPNLHTYG
-630 ALIDGCARAGQVAK
+630 ALIDGCGKAGQVAK

-692 PIDPDHITVGALMKA
+692 PIDPDHITIGALMKA

-713 VERAKE
+713 IERAKE

-724 HKYGIKGTP
+724 HQYGIKGTP

-744 KSGDWE
+744 KSGDWD
-750 FACSIYS
+750 FACSIYN
-757 DMKEKG
+757 DMKEKD
-763 VVPDEVFFSAL
+763 VTPDEVFFSAL

-782 MLEEAFGILQDAK
+782 MLDEAFGILQDAK

-823 ELYENIKSIKLR
+823 ELYEKIKSIRLR

-843 LITALCEGGQLPKA
+843 LITALCEGGQLPMA

-911 RCITSLCKRRFEKAS
+911 RCITSVCKRRFEKACV
-926 AAGEPVVSFKSG
+926 AGEPVVSFKSG

-952 VYRETISGGTVPT
+952 VYRETILGGTVPT

-971 VLGCLQLPH
+971 VLGCLQLPN
-980 DAALRDRLVSNLGN
+980 DAALRDRLVSNLGIN
-994 ISSQRQHNIFPLV
+994 MSSQKQHNIIPLV

-1031 SMSFNKVP
+1031 SVNFNKVP
-1039 LFFDTTELPKNVAEV
+1039 VFFDTTELPKNVAEV

-1075 INLIISIEEKEI
+1075 VNLNITMEEKDI

-1096 DLAGWVG
+1096 NLAGRVG
-1103 QDISALLRRL
+1103 LDIAALLRRL
-1113 GIPYHRKDAK
+1113 GIPYHRKDSK

-1172 LSLE
+1172 LSLD

>member
-1 MAHSESFVISYPLN
+1 
-15 YSPLYAPFILS
+15 
-26 SSFLLLSLSPSPP
+26 

-158 KTSQLSDKAKSPETL
+158 KTSQLSDKVSNLSDKAIQLSDKVAESPGTL

-270 ESQFAVAGVSTV
+270 ESQFAVAGVSTI

-337 HVVVDDDAHSLEN
+337 HVVVDDDAHALEN

-387 RLASVKVVS
+387 RLASVKAVS

-414 GVIDSQF
+414 GVIDTQF
-421 SGPSSGQATG
+421 SGPSFGQATG

-724 HKYGIKGTP
+724 HQYGIKGTP

-744 KSGDWE
+744 KSGDWD

-763 VVPDEVFFSAL
+763 VVFFSAL

-1096 DLAGWVG
+1096 DLAGRVG

-1144 TKPGDLRS
+1144 TKPGGLRS

>member
-1 MAHSESFVISYPLN
+1 
-15 YSPLYAPFILS
+15 
-26 SSFLLLSLSPSPP
+26 
-39 MEVTSS
+39 MEVTST
-45 FISTTTS
+45 FVSTSS

-81 CCHTLRPPPHHH
+81 SCHTLRPPHPH
-93 HHLRTRAGKRKTS
+93 HHLRTRAGKRRNG
-106 RSSPRL
+106 RSSSTRSPRL

-131 FSAIAFAYCQN
+131 FSAIAFAYCQ
-142 SFRKR
+142 STFRKR
-147 KLSDKVSQVSD
+147 KLPDKTSRVSDKV
-158 KTSQLSDKAKSPETL
+158 AASPETL
-173 HGGKISSSESQ
+173 HGGSISSVESQ
-184 QESQHLDAHEGSLV
+184 RESQHFDVHEGAPV

-210 EAHQIQE
+210 EAHQ
-217 TANET
+217 T
-222 VATSSITRGFRK
+222 
-234 KVEESANK
+234 
-242 SEEEE
+242 
-247 AHQVQEA
+247 
-254 AVMEYD
+254 AVMELD
-260 PFVAKEMAAE
+260 SFVAKETEMAAE
-270 ESQFAVAGVSTV
+270 ESQFAVA
-282 ASEHSSID
+282 SEHSSTNDSLSAPMSNGYVAVTLGAQAPEKQVENIEEKIVRD
-290 ESLSSSLSNGHVA
+290 ESLSSSLSNGSVA
-303 VDSATLGT
+303 LESTTLETKTPEKQIEDS
-311 QAPEEQTVME
+311 QEQKVTDYV
-321 NGFSQA
+321 FSQE
-327 VVGVHSVASP
+327 VVGVHSIASP
-337 HVVVDDDAHSLEN
+337 HVVDDDTRSLEHE
-350 KYNGLTQKPIEYS
+350 YNGLIQKPIEYS
-363 IFTESKREEIHTFYG
+363 IFTENKREEIHTFYG
-378 SNHSSPTSS
+378 SNHSSPSSS
-387 RLASVKVVS
+387 RLTSVKAVS
-396 PTLTSTA
+396 PTLTSPA
-403 TDSLLLDHKNG
+403 TDSLLLDHKNNG
-414 GVIDSQF
+414 TIDTQF
-421 SGPSSGQATG
+421 SGPSSGQAPG
-431 YVEEE
+431 YIEEE

-443 GGLSHKRKD
+443 GGLSFQRND
-452 VRRDWEVPDD
+452 GRRDWEVPDD
-462 GKKHVV
+462 VKHVV

-484 SNGRSP
+484 SNGRSV

-504 LMDCIHVLEDLEKRD
+504 LMDCIDALEDLEKRD

-529 SFFKLCKKKRA
+529 SFFKLCKKQRA

-547 TKLIPNPTMSTF
+547 TKLIPNPTLSTF

-692 PIDPDHITVGALMKA
+692 PIDPDHITIGALMKA

-713 VERAKE
+713 VERSKE

-724 HKYGIKGTP
+724 HQYGIKGTP

-744 KSGDWE
+744 KSGDWD
-750 FACSIYS
+750 FACSIYN
-757 DMKEKG
+757 DMKDKG
-763 VVPDEVFFSAL
+763 VIPDEVFFSAL

-782 MLEEAFGILQDAK
+782 MLDEAFGILQDAK

-812 CCNAKNWKKAL
+812 CCNAKKWKKAL
-823 ELYENIKSIKLR
+823 ELYEKIKSIRLR

-911 RCITSLCKRRFEKAS
+911 RCITSLCKRRFEKAC

-980 DAALRDRLVSNLGN
+980 DAALRDRLISNLGN
-994 ISSQRQHNIFPLV
+994 ISSQKQHNIFPLV

-1096 DLAGWVG
+1096 DLAGRVG
-1103 QDISALLRRL
+1103 QEISALLRRL
-1113 GIPYHRKDAK
+1113 GIPYHRKDSK
-1123 LRINGVALKNWFQP
+1123 LRINGVSLKNWFQP

>member
-1 MAHSESFVISYPLN
+1 
-15 YSPLYAPFILS
+15 
-26 SSFLLLSLSPSPP
+26 
-39 MEVTSS
+39 MEVTST
-45 FISTTTS
+45 FISS
-52 SSKYLTLTSYS
+52 RSSKYLTLTSYS

-81 CCHTLRPPPHHH
+81 CCHSLRPP
-93 HHLRTRAGKRKTS
+93 HLRTRAGKRKS
-106 RSSPRL
+106 GRSSIRSPRL
-112 VVRASIDSGLI
+112 VVRASLDSGLI

-131 FSAIAFAYCQN
+131 FSAIAFAYCQHT
-142 SFRKR
+142 FRKR
-147 KLSDKVSQVSD
+147 KISDKVVASSATRHD
-158 KTSQLSDKAKSPETL
+158 
-173 HGGKISSSESQ
+173 GKISTENRR
-184 QESQHLDAHEGSLV
+184 ETQHLDGGDIHTV
-198 EVNGGFRKKVEE
+198 EINGGFRKREE
-210 EAHQIQE
+210 ES
-217 TANET
+217 
-222 VATSSITRGFRK
+222 VK
-234 KVEESANK
+234 LV
-242 SEEEE
+242 EEE
-247 AHQVQEA
+247 AHQVQET

-260 PFVAKEMAAE
+260 SFSAKQTDMAAE
-270 ESQFAVAGVSTV
+270 DSQFAVASVSTI
-282 ASEHSSID
+282 ANEHGFRD
-290 ESLSSSLSNGHVA
+290 ESMSNGFVA
-303 VDSATLGT
+303 LESATVGAKT
-311 QAPEEQTVME
+311 AEKQVENSQEQKVMDY
-321 NGFSQA
+321 A
-327 VVGVHSVASP
+327 VVGVHSISSS
-337 HVVVDDDAHSLEN
+337 HVVDDTRALEYE
-350 KYNGLTQKPIEYS
+350 YNGLIQKPIEYS
-363 IFTESKREEIHTFYG
+363 IFTETKREEIHTFYG
-378 SNHSSPTSS
+378 SNHSPHKSS
-387 RLASVKVVS
+387 RLKSLKAVS
-396 PTLTSTA
+396 PTVTSSA
-403 TDSLLLDHKNG
+403 TDTLLDHKNNG
-414 GVIDSQF
+414 IINTQF
-421 SGPSSGQATG
+421 SGQISGQAIG
-431 YVEEE
+431 YVEEKE
-436 NLVGHGN
+436 LVAHGN
-443 GGLSHKRKD
+443 GGVSHKRED
-452 VRRDWEVPDD
+452 VGRDWKLPDD
-462 GKKHVV
+462 AKHVV
-468 HQTDESMPEFP
+468 HQTDESMPQFP
-479 SQILN
+479 AQLN

-490 ETTDAYYRLLRDGR
+490 ETSDAYYRLLRDGR
-504 LMDCIHVLEDLEKRD
+504 LKDCISVLEDLEKKD

-529 SFFKLCKKKRA
+529 SFFKICKKQRA
-540 VKEAFRF
+540 VNEAFRF
-547 TKLIPNPTMSTF
+547 TKLIPNPTLSTF

-576 GVLHLVQEN
+576 KVLYLVQES

-692 PIDPDHITVGALMKA
+692 PIDPDHITIGALMKA

-724 HKYGIKGTP
+724 HKYGIRGTP

-744 KSGDWE
+744 KSGDWD
-750 FACSIYS
+750 FACSIYN

-763 VVPDEVFFSAL
+763 VNPDEVFFSAL
-774 IDVAGHAK
+774 IDVAGHSK
-782 MLEEAFGILQDAK
+782 ILDEAFGILQDAK

-804 TYSSLMGA
+804 SYSSLMGA

-823 ELYENIKSIKLR
+823 ELYEKIKSIKLI

-900 EDGVSPNFIMC
+900 EDGISPNFIMC
-911 RCITSLCKRRFEKAS
+911 RCITSLCKRRFEKAC
-926 AAGEPVVSFKSG
+926 AAGEPVVSFRSG

-952 VYRETISGGTVPT
+952 VYRETILGGTVPT

-980 DAALRDRLVSNLGN
+980 DAALRDRLISNLGN
-994 ISSQRQHNIFPLV
+994 ISSQKQHNIFPLV

-1031 SMSFNKVP
+1031 SVSFNKVP
-1039 LFFDTTELPKNVAEV
+1039 LFFDTTELPENVAEV

-1075 INLIISIEEKEI
+1075 INLIISMEEKEI
-1087 TTPEGEKTI
+1087 TSPEGEKTI
-1096 DLAGWVG
+1096 DLAGRVG
-1103 QDISALLRRL
+1103 QDIFALLRRL
-1113 GIPYHRKDAK
+1113 GIPYHRKESK
-1123 LRINGVALKNWFQP
+1123 LRINGVSLKNWFQP
-1137 KLDSPFS
+1137 KVDSPFS
-1144 TKPGDLRS
+1144 TKPRDLRS

>member
-1 MAHSESFVISYPLN
+1 
-15 YSPLYAPFILS
+15 
-26 SSFLLLSLSPSPP
+26 
-39 MEVTSS
+39 MEVTSTL
-45 FISTTTS
+45 ISTTSS

-81 CCHTLRPPPHHH
+81 SCHTLRPPHPH
-93 HHLRTRAGKRKTS
+93 HHLRARAGKRKPG

-131 FSAIAFAYCQN
+131 FSAIAFAYCQK

-147 KLSDKVSQVSD
+147 KISDKASQPSD
-158 KTSQLSDKAKSPETL
+158 KFSQLSDKVAASPETL
-173 HGGKISSSESQ
+173 HGGNISSATIQREI
-184 QESQHLDAHEGSLV
+184 EHFDVHDGAPV

-210 EAHQIQE
+210 S
-217 TANET
+217 
-222 VATSSITRGFRK
+222 AT
-234 KVEESANK
+234 K

-247 AHQVQEA
+247 AHQVREA
-254 AVMEYD
+254 AVAEYD
-260 PFVAKEMAAE
+260 SFVAKETEMEAE
-270 ESQFAVAGVSTV
+270 ESQFAVASVSTI
-282 ASEHSSID
+282 ASEHSFVD
-290 ESLSSSLSNGHVA
+290 ERLSSSISNGSVG
-303 VDSATLGT
+303 VESATLGAK
-311 QAPEEQTVME
+311 APEKQVENNEEQRVTD
-321 NGFSQA
+321 NGFSQE

-337 HVVVDDDAHSLEN
+337 HVVDHDTHALEN
-350 KYNGLTQKPIEYS
+350 KYNGLIQKPVKYS

-378 SNHSSPTSS
+378 SNHSSPNSS
-387 RLASVKVVS
+387 SLTSVKAVS
-396 PTLTSTA
+396 PTLTSST
-403 TDSLLLDHKNG
+403 TDSLLLDHNNNG
-414 GVIDSQF
+414 TIDTQF
-421 SGPSSGQATG
+421 SGPSSGQATSTG

-436 NLVGHGN
+436 NLVTHGN
-443 GGLSHKRKD
+443 GGLSLKRKD

-462 GKKHVV
+462 GKHLV

-490 ETTDAYYRLLRDGR
+490 KTSDAYYQLLRDGR
-504 LMDCIHVLEDLEKRD
+504 LIDCINLLEDLDQRD

-529 SFFKLCKKKRA
+529 SFFKLCKKRRA
-540 VKEAFRF
+540 VNEAFRF
-547 TKLIPNPTMSTF
+547 TKLIPNPTLSTF

-724 HKYGIKGTP
+724 HQYGIKGTP

-744 KSGDWE
+744 KSGDWD
-750 FACSIYS
+750 FACSIYN

-763 VVPDEVFFSAL
+763 VIPDEVFFSAL

-782 MLEEAFGILQDAK
+782 MLDEAFGILQDAK

-823 ELYENIKSIKLR
+823 ELYEKIKSIKLR

-857 MEYLDEIKTLG
+857 MEYLEEIKTLG

-900 EDGVSPNFIMC
+900 EDGISPNFIMC
-911 RCITSLCKRRFEKAS
+911 RCITSLCKRRFEKACAS
-926 AAGEPVVSFKSG
+926 GEPVVSFKSG

-952 VYRETISGGTVPT
+952 VYRETILGGTVPT

-980 DAALRDRLVSNLGN
+980 DAALRDRLVSSLGN
-994 ISSQRQHNIFPLV
+994 ISSQKQHSIFPLV

-1075 INLIISIEEKEI
+1075 INLIISMEEKEI

-1096 DLAGWVG
+1096 ELAGRAG
-1103 QDISALLRRL
+1103 QEISALLRRL
-1113 GIPYHRKDAK
+1113 GIPYHRKDSK
-1123 LRINGVALKNWFQP
+1123 LRINGVSLKNWFQP

-1172 LSLE
+1172 FSLE

>member
-1 MAHSESFVISYPLN
+1 
-15 YSPLYAPFILS
+15 
-26 SSFLLLSLSPSPP
+26 

-81 CCHTLRPPPHHH
+81 CCHTLRPPHHH

-158 KTSQLSDKAKSPETL
+158 KTSQLSDKVSNLSDKAIQLSDKVSQVSDKASQVSDKASQISDKVAAPPETL
-173 HGGKISSSESQ
+173 HGGKIRSTEIQ
-184 QESQHLDAHEGSLV
+184 QESQHIDVHEVIPV

-217 TANET
+217 AP
-222 VATSSITRGFRK
+222 
-234 KVEESANK
+234 
-242 SEEEE
+242 
-247 AHQVQEA
+247 
-254 AVMEYD
+254 VMEYD
-260 PFVAKEMAAE
+260 SFVAKEMAAE
-270 ESQFAVAGVSTV
+270 ESQFAVASVSTI
-282 ASEHSSID
+282 ASEHSSSID

-303 VDSATLGT
+303 VESATLET
-311 QAPEEQTVME
+311 KAPEEQTVME
-321 NGFSQA
+321 NSFSQA
-327 VVGVHSVASP
+327 VMGVHSVASP
-337 HVVVDDDAHSLEN
+337 HVVVDDDTHALEN
-350 KYNGLTQKPIEYS
+350 KYNGLAQKPVDYS

-387 RLASVKVVS
+387 RLTSVKAVS

-414 GVIDSQF
+414 GVIDTQF
-421 SGPSSGQATG
+421 SGPSSNQATG

-443 GGLSHKRKD
+443 GGLSYKRKD
-452 VRRDWEVPDD
+452 VKRDWEVPDD

-490 ETTDAYYRLLRDGR
+490 KTSDAYHQLVRDGR
-504 LMDCIHVLEDLEKRD
+504 LMECINLLEDLDQRD
-519 LLDMDKIYHA
+519 LLDMDKVYHA
-529 SFFKLCKKKRA
+529 SFFKLCKKKRT

-576 GVLHLVQEN
+576 GVLQLVQEN

-719 VYKMI
+719 VYTMI
-724 HKYGIKGTP
+724 HQYGIKGTP

-744 KSGDWE
+744 KSGDWD
-750 FACSIYS
+750 FACSIYN

-763 VVPDEVFFSAL
+763 VIPDEVFFSAL

-782 MLEEAFGILQDAK
+782 MLDEAFGILQDAK

-823 ELYENIKSIKLR
+823 ELYEKIKSIKLR

-911 RCITSLCKRRFEKAS
+911 RCITSLCKRRFEKS
-926 AAGEPVVSFKSG
+926 CAAGEPVVSFKSG

-980 DAALRDRLVSNLGN
+980 DADLRDRLVSNLGN
-994 ISSQRQHNIFPLV
+994 VSSQKQHNIFPLV

-1096 DLAGWVG
+1096 DLAGRVG